1 MTATGVTPEIVLE
14 NFLILW
20 FPYSQVYQNAIMAT
34 NREVFDE
41 IAEGWYNYRHW
52 SRFSEELET
61 LASRWQTGRLLN
73 IGCAHGPDFLP
84 FKSGFELHGV
94 DFSARMIAL
103 ARKYAA
109 KFDFAADLAVADALC
124 LPYRNDTFDYAIAVA
139 SYHHIGGK
147 EQGLRAFKELH
158 RVLKPGGEA
167 FITVWN
173 KWQPRFIWSGKE
185 VYVPWKSKGN
195 TVQRYH
201 YLYTFFE
208 LKNVLQATG
217 FRIVD
222 APPVVSDSFPGKL
235 FSRNIV
241 VLVRAD

>member
-1 MTATGVTPEIVLE
+1 
-14 NFLILW
+14 
-20 FPYSQVYQNAIMAT
+20 MAT

-52 SRFSEELET
+52 SRFTEKLEK
-61 LASRWQTGRLLN
+61 LASNWQTGRLLN

-84 FKSGFELHGV
+84 FKSSFELHGV
-94 DFSARMIAL
+94 DFSSRMVAL
-103 ARKYAA
+103 ARKYAG
-109 KFDFAADLAVADALC
+109 KFDFTADLAVADALA
-124 LPYRNDTFDYAIAVA
+124 LPYRNDTFDFAIAVE
-139 SYHHIGGK
+139 SYHHIEGK
-147 EQGLRAFKELH
+147 ERRYRAFRELH

-173 KWQPRFIWSGKE
+173 KWQPRFMWSGKE

-201 YLYTFFE
+201 YLYTYFE
-208 LKNVLQATG
+208 LKKVLRSTG
-217 FRIVD
+217 FKIID
-222 APPVVSDSFPGKL
+222 APPVVSAPFPGKL

-241 VLVRAD
+241 VFVKAD